1 MTPNIL
7 AVIILAVLFAVGVSV
22 DLRYTA
28 DVAETLRLAGFV
40 FALHAVIVVWLC
52 AETRRIRK
60 EVII

>member
-7 AVIILAVLFAVGVSV
+7 AVIVLAVLFAVGVSV

-40 FALHAVIVVWLC
+40 FALHAVIVVWLWC
-52 AETRRIRK
+52 LDRK
-60 EVII
+60 NM